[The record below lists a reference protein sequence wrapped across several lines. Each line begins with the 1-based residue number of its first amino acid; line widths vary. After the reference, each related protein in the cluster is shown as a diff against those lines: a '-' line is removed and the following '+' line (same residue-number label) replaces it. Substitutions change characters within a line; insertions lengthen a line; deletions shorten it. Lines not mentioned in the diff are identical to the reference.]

1 VAANKSR
8 RRKQKKLSIRVIF
21 GNPPYSAGQKSENDD
36 NQNVEYKTL
45 DASIRNSYAKH
56 STATLQK
63 NLYDSYIRAIRWA
76 SDRIGDSGVVG
87 YVSNASFVDG
97 NSMDGLRKCLAE
109 EFSSIYV
116 FHLRGNARTSGEQRR
131 QEKDNVFGMGTRTP
145 VAISIL
151 VKNPN
156 AAENGKI
163 YFHDIGDYLTRE
175 EKLEKITAFGSI
187 EGIGRANGGCR
198 LRLTSMG
205 TGWGSGMTALGSSS
219 AWDERKSPVRT
230 VVFENFSLGRCHQ
243 S

>member
-1 VAANKSR
+1 
-8 RRKQKKLSIRVIF
+8 
-21 GNPPYSAGQKSENDD
+21 
-36 NQNVEYKTL
+36 
-45 DASIRNSYAKH
+45 
-56 STATLQK
+56 
-63 NLYDSYIRAIRWA
+63 
-76 SDRIGDSGVVG
+76 
-87 YVSNASFVDG
+87 VSNASFVDG

-187 EGIGRANGGCR
+187 EGIGRANGWLPITPDQHGDWVGQR
-198 LRLTSMG
+198 DDSFGEFIR
-205 TGWGSGMTALGSSS
+205 
-219 AWDERKSPVRT
+219 
-230 VVFENFSLGRCHQ
+230 LGR
-243 S
+243 

>member
-1 VAANKSR
+1 MLNTR
-8 RRKQKKLSIRVIF
+8 L
-21 GNPPYSAGQKSENDD
+21 
-36 NQNVEYKTL
+36 L

-76 SDRIGDSGVVG
+76 SDRIGTSGVVG

-131 QEKDNVFGMGTRTP
+131 QEKDNVFGMGTVAHP

-151 VKNPN
+151 VKNP
-156 AAENGKI
+156 KCQPK
-163 YFHDIGDYLTRE
+163 T
-175 EKLEKITAFGSI
+175 
-187 EGIGRANGGCR
+187 GRFI
-198 LRLTSMG
+198 SM
-205 TGWGSGMTALGSSS
+205 TLVTI
-219 AWDERKSPVRT
+219 
-230 VVFENFSLGRCHQ
+230 
-243 S
+243 